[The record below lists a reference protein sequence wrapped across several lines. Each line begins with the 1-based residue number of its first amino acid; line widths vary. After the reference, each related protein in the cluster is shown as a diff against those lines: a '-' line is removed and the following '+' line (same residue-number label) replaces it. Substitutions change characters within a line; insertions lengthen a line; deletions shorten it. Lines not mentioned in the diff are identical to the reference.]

1 MTGVVDARESTLLV
15 PVPSA
20 EDSVA
25 RFRKRLDPASRL
37 GVPAHVSVLYP
48 FAPPARLDDAAM
60 ERLSVIF
67 EGVGTFDFE
76 LAHVGW
82 FDERVLY
89 LAPEPASTFVG
100 ITNAL
105 AAGFPDYPP
114 YGGEFPEGIP
124 PPPLGGG
131 GARPRGG
138 PPRPPG
144 ATPPPRPGH
153 RRRGLAHGARRGG
166 ALAHTPCV
174 SAGPGW
180 ALGTANSGSAP
191 RSTTRSGAHRSRGG
205 CGRLVG

>member
-1 MTGVVDARESTLLV
+1 MTGVVDAKESTLLV

-67 EGVGTFDFE
+67 EGVGAFDFE

-114 YGGEFPEGIP
+114 YGGEFPEVIP
-124 PPPLGGG
+124 HLTLGE
-131 GARPRGG
+131 GA
-138 PPRPPG
+138 
-144 ATPPPRPGH
+144 
-153 RRRGLAHGARRGG
+153 
-166 ALAHTPCV
+166 
-174 SAGPGW
+174 
-180 ALGTANSGSAP
+180 SAP
-191 RSTTRSGAHRSRGG
+191 RMRRAARRVQRHLPVRATAAEVWLMAPDGAGHWHTHHAFPLGPA
-205 CGRLVG
+205 GR

>member
-1 MTGVVDARESTLLV
+1 MTGVVDAKESTLLV

-67 EGVGTFDFE
+67 EGVGAFDFE

-105 AAGFPDYPP
+105 TAGFPDYPP
-114 YGGEFPEGIP
+114 YGGEFPEVIP
-124 PPPLGGG
+124 HLTLDRRSATVTLATVRASVARLLPLTVTIDRIDLQWWANHDCRRLRSWPLGLRTVCG
-131 GARPRGG
+131 
-138 PPRPPG
+138 
-144 ATPPPRPGH
+144 
-153 RRRGLAHGARRGG
+153 RRRWAAVRGRVR
-166 ALAHTPCV
+166 TWRC
-174 SAGPGW
+174 
-180 ALGTANSGSAP
+180 
-191 RSTTRSGAHRSRGG
+191 
-205 CGRLVG
+205 